1 MADKHTSRKG
11 YGIYIL
17 IFVVRV
23 LNLLWVL
30 SYIICALRFP
40 LQTKIILFYHINQ
53 SYDIFSSNKN
63 YTKNSDH
70 VTFYFTIESKMY
82 RLYRKLLFCYY
93 ISNKNIYIYIKFT
106 QILRFPVVTLSQKHL
121 KFIAFRFCAAYN

>member
-1 MADKHTSRKG
+1 MTDKHTSRKG

-30 SYIICALRFP
+30 SYIIYALRFP
-40 LQTKIILFYHINQ
+40 LQTKIILFNQ
-53 SYDIFSSNKN
+53 RYDIFSSNKN

-93 ISNKNIYIYIKFT
+93 ISNKNIYIKFT
-106 QILRFPVVTLSQKHL
+106 QILKFPVVTLSQKHL

>member
-1 MADKHTSRKG
+1 M
-11 YGIYIL
+11 L

-40 LQTKIILFYHINQ
+40 LQIKIILFYHINQ
-53 SYDIFSSNKN
+53 SYDIFSGNKN
-63 YTKNSDH
+63 CTKNSDH
-70 VTFYFTIESKMY
+70 VTFYFTIKSKMY

-93 ISNKNIYIYIKFT
+93 INNKNIYIKFT
-106 QILRFPVVTLSQKHL
+106 QILSFPVVTLCQKHL